1 MGFYSSLPCLV
12 TTALLLGLASTP
24 LLRSADAPPTDLAVR
39 VGTIDGL
46 RGLLALA
53 VFFHHA
59 AIWHQ
64 YIIIGEWRP
73 PPSRFYA
80 NLGPAGVSMF
90 FMITGYLFWSQMLK
104 TRGRPN
110 FLKLYVG
117 RLFRIV
123 PLYLVLAL
131 IVLVSVGFATHWRL
145 NESPFSVSNEVARW
159 LAGGVLD
166 VPDVNAYHAS
176 LISASVTWS
185 LSYEWMFYA
194 SLIVTAFFARSPLAG
209 FLFPLVVLMTA
220 ILLVLSGH
228 RVFEAELALLFS
240 VGMIAAVIRE
250 PLAAALVGMP
260 QWALSAVAVG
270 VVALTL
276 TSFEGMYDLAPE
288 LLLGAGFMLV
298 VSGATLFG
306 LLLTRPARRLGDISY
321 GVYLLQGPVLLLA
334 FSASAFR
341 AALVASPAAHW
352 SLVAIAAAALTAFA
366 TVMHNLIERPGIRAG
381 HWASKRLSAALR
393 DRAATSELSVWI
405 EGSRRDCKRIERDA
419 HWSSALRRFIFS
431 SAPRALLWLRTGG
444 SSAK

>member
-194 SLIVTAFFARSPLAG
+194 SLIVTAFFARNPLAG
-209 FLFPLVVLMTA
+209 FLLPLVGLITV
-220 ILLVLSGH
+220 ILLFYCGYRL
-228 RVFEAELALLFS
+228 FEAKIALLFS
-240 VGMIAAVIRE
+240 VGMIAAAVRE
-250 PLAAALVGMP
+250 PLASAALNGIP
-260 QWALSAVAVG
+260 QWALSAVAIG
-270 VVALTL
+270 AAALAVMG
-276 TSFEGMYDLAPE
+276 FDGMYGVAPE
-288 LLLGAGFMLV
+288 LLLGVGFLLI

-321 GVYLLQGPVLLLA
+321 GIYLLQGPVLLLA
-334 FSASAFR
+334 FSFPALRVASA
-341 AALVASPAAHW
+341 ASPAVHW
-352 SLVAIAAAALTAFA
+352 SLAVIAAAALTAFA
-366 TVMHNLIERPGIRAG
+366 TLTHSLVERPGIQAG
-381 HWASKRLSAALR
+381 RWASA
-393 DRAATSELSVWI
+393 
-405 EGSRRDCKRIERDA
+405 RIN
-419 HWSSALRRFIFS
+419 SALRGRVAVSEQSVRVDPEQPQPQSF
-431 SAPRALLWLRTGG
+431 
-444 SSAK
+444 

>member
-1 MGFYSSLPCLV
+1 MGFYSSLPCVV

-131 IVLVSVGFATHWRL
+131 IVLISVGFATHWRL

-194 SLIVTAFFARSPLAG
+194 SLIVTAFFARNPLAG
-209 FLFPLVVLMTA
+209 FLLPLVGLITV
-220 ILLVLSGH
+220 ILLFYCGYRL
-228 RVFEAELALLFS
+228 FEAKIALLFS
-240 VGMIAAVIRE
+240 VGMIAAAVRE
-250 PLAAALVGMP
+250 PLASAALNGIP
-260 QWALSAVAVG
+260 QWALSAVTIGAAALAVMG
-270 VVALTL
+270 
-276 TSFEGMYDLAPE
+276 FDGMYGVAPE
-288 LLLGAGFMLV
+288 LLLGVGFLLI

-321 GVYLLQGPVLLLA
+321 GIYLLQGPVLLLA
-334 FSASAFR
+334 FSFPALRVASA
-341 AALVASPAAHW
+341 ASPAVHW
-352 SLVAIAAAALTAFA
+352 SLAVIAAAALTAFA
-366 TVMHNLIERPGIRAG
+366 TLTHSLVERPGIQAG
-381 HWASKRLSAALR
+381 RWASA
-393 DRAATSELSVWI
+393 
-405 EGSRRDCKRIERDA
+405 RIN
-419 HWSSALRRFIFS
+419 SALRGRVAVSEQSVRVDPEQPQPQSF
-431 SAPRALLWLRTGG
+431 
-444 SSAK
+444 

>member
-1 MGFYSSLPCLV
+1 MGFYSSLPCVV

-123 PLYLVLAL
+123 PLYLVLAV
-131 IVLVSVGFATHWRL
+131 IVLVSVDFATHWRL

-194 SLIVTAFFARSPLAG
+194 SLIVTAFFARNPLAG
-209 FLFPLVVLMTA
+209 FLLPLVGLITV
-220 ILLVLSGH
+220 ILLFYCGYRL
-228 RVFEAELALLFS
+228 FEAKIALLFS
-240 VGMIAAVIRE
+240 VGMIAAAVRE
-250 PLAAALVGMP
+250 PLASAALNGIP
-260 QWALSAVAVG
+260 QWALSAVAIG
-270 VVALTL
+270 AAALAVMG
-276 TSFEGMYDLAPE
+276 FDGMYGVAPE
-288 LLLGAGFMLV
+288 LLLGVGFLLI

-321 GVYLLQGPVLLLA
+321 GIYLLQGPVLLLA
-334 FSASAFR
+334 FSFPALRVASA
-341 AALVASPAAHW
+341 ASPAVHW
-352 SLVAIAAAALTAFA
+352 SLAAIAAAALTAFA
-366 TVMHNLIERPGIRAG
+366 TLTHSLVERPGIQAG
-381 HWASKRLSAALR
+381 RWASA
-393 DRAATSELSVWI
+393 
-405 EGSRRDCKRIERDA
+405 RIN
-419 HWSSALRRFIFS
+419 SALRGRVAVSEQSVRVDPEQPQPQSF
-431 SAPRALLWLRTGG
+431 
-444 SSAK
+444 

>member
-123 PLYLVLAL
+123 PLYLVLTL

-194 SLIVTAFFARSPLAG
+194 SLIVTTFFARNPLAG
-209 FLFPLVVLMTA
+209 FLLPLVGLITV
-220 ILLVLSGH
+220 ILLFYCGYRL
-228 RVFEAELALLFS
+228 FEAKIALLFS
-240 VGMIAAVIRE
+240 VGMIAAAVRE
-250 PLAAALVGMP
+250 PLASAALNGIP
-260 QWALSAVAVG
+260 QWALSAVAIG
-270 VVALTL
+270 AAALAVMG
-276 TSFEGMYDLAPE
+276 FDGMYGVAPE
-288 LLLGAGFMLV
+288 LLLGVGFLLI

-321 GVYLLQGPVLLLA
+321 GIYLLQGPVLLLA
-334 FSASAFR
+334 FSFPALRVASA
-341 AALVASPAAHW
+341 ASPAVHW
-352 SLVAIAAAALTAFA
+352 SLAAIAAAALTAFA
-366 TVMHNLIERPGIRAG
+366 TLTHSLVERPGIQAG
-381 HWASKRLSAALR
+381 RWASA
-393 DRAATSELSVWI
+393 
-405 EGSRRDCKRIERDA
+405 RIN
-419 HWSSALRRFIFS
+419 SALRGRVAVSEQSVRVDPEQPQPQSF
-431 SAPRALLWLRTGG
+431 
-444 SSAK
+444 

>member
-12 TTALLLGLASTP
+12 TTALLLGLASTR

-194 SLIVTAFFARSPLAG
+194 SLIVTAFFARNPLAG
-209 FLFPLVVLMTA
+209 FLLPLVGLITV
-220 ILLVLSGH
+220 ILLFYCGYRL
-228 RVFEAELALLFS
+228 FEAKIALLFS
-240 VGMIAAVIRE
+240 VGMIAAAVRE
-250 PLAAALVGMP
+250 PLASAALNGIP
-260 QWALSAVAVG
+260 QWALSAVAIG
-270 VVALTL
+270 AAALAVIG
-276 TSFEGMYDLAPE
+276 FDGMYGVAPE
-288 LLLGAGFMLV
+288 LLLGVGFLLI

-321 GVYLLQGPVLLLA
+321 GIYLLQGPVLLLA
-334 FSASAFR
+334 FSFPALRVASA
-341 AALVASPAAHW
+341 ASPAVHW
-352 SLVAIAAAALTAFA
+352 SLAVIAAAALTAFA
-366 TVMHNLIERPGIRAG
+366 TLTHSLVERPGIQAG
-381 HWASKRLSAALR
+381 RWASA
-393 DRAATSELSVWI
+393 
-405 EGSRRDCKRIERDA
+405 RIN
-419 HWSSALRRFIFS
+419 SALRGRVAVSEQSVRVDPEQPQPQSF
-431 SAPRALLWLRTGG
+431 
-444 SSAK
+444 

>member
-1 MGFYSSLPCLV
+1 MGFYSSLPCVV

-194 SLIVTAFFARSPLAG
+194 SLIVTAFFARNPLAG
-209 FLFPLVVLMTA
+209 FLLPLVGLITV
-220 ILLVLSGH
+220 ILLFYCGYRL
-228 RVFEAELALLFS
+228 FEAKIALLFS
-240 VGMIAAVIRE
+240 VGMIAAAVRE
-250 PLAAALVGMP
+250 PLASAALNGIP
-260 QWALSAVAVG
+260 QWALSAVAIG
-270 VVALTL
+270 AAALAVMG
-276 TSFEGMYDLAPE
+276 FDGMYGVAPE
-288 LLLGAGFMLV
+288 LLLGVGFLLI

-321 GVYLLQGPVLLLA
+321 GIYLLQGPVLLLA
-334 FSASAFR
+334 FSFPALRVASA
-341 AALVASPAAHW
+341 ASPAVHW
-352 SLVAIAAAALTAFA
+352 SLAAIAAAALTAFA
-366 TVMHNLIERPGIRAG
+366 TLTHSLVERPGIRAG
-381 HWASKRLSAALR
+381 RWASA
-393 DRAATSELSVWI
+393 
-405 EGSRRDCKRIERDA
+405 RIN
-419 HWSSALRRFIFS
+419 SALRGRVAVSEQSVRVDPEQPQPQSF
-431 SAPRALLWLRTGG
+431 
-444 SSAK
+444 

>member
-194 SLIVTAFFARSPLAG
+194 SLIVTAFFARNPLAG
-209 FLFPLVVLMTA
+209 FLLPLVGLITV
-220 ILLVLSGH
+220 ILLFYCGYRL
-228 RVFEAELALLFS
+228 FEAKIALLFS
-240 VGMIAAVIRE
+240 VGMIAAAVRE
-250 PLAAALVGMP
+250 PLASAALNRIP
-260 QWALSAVAVG
+260 QWALSAVAIG
-270 VVALTL
+270 AAALAVMG
-276 TSFEGMYDLAPE
+276 FDGMYGVAPE
-288 LLLGAGFMLV
+288 LLLGVGFLLI

-321 GVYLLQGPVLLLA
+321 GIYLLQGPVLLLA
-334 FSASAFR
+334 FSFPALRVASA
-341 AALVASPAAHW
+341 ASPAVHW
-352 SLVAIAAAALTAFA
+352 SLAAIAAAALTAFA
-366 TVMHNLIERPGIRAG
+366 TLTHSLVERPGIQAG
-381 HWASKRLSAALR
+381 RWASA
-393 DRAATSELSVWI
+393 
-405 EGSRRDCKRIERDA
+405 RIN
-419 HWSSALRRFIFS
+419 SALRGRVAVSEQSVRVDPEQPQPQSF
-431 SAPRALLWLRTGG
+431 
-444 SSAK
+444 

>member
-123 PLYLVLAL
+123 PLYLVLAV

-194 SLIVTAFFARSPLAG
+194 SLIVTAFFARNPLAG
-209 FLFPLVVLMTA
+209 FLLPLVGLITV
-220 ILLVLSGH
+220 ILLFYCGYRL
-228 RVFEAELALLFS
+228 FEAKIALLFS
-240 VGMIAAVIRE
+240 VGMIAAAVRE
-250 PLAAALVGMP
+250 PLASAALNGIP
-260 QWALSAVAVG
+260 QWALSAVAIG
-270 VVALTL
+270 AAALAVMG
-276 TSFEGMYDLAPE
+276 FDGMYGVAPE
-288 LLLGAGFMLV
+288 LLLGVGFLLI

-321 GVYLLQGPVLLLA
+321 GIYLLQGPVLLLA
-334 FSASAFR
+334 FSFPALRVASA
-341 AALVASPAAHW
+341 ASPAVHW
-352 SLVAIAAAALTAFA
+352 SLAAIAAAALTAFV
-366 TVMHNLIERPGIRAG
+366 TLTHSLVERPGIQAG
-381 HWASKRLSAALR
+381 RWASA
-393 DRAATSELSVWI
+393 
-405 EGSRRDCKRIERDA
+405 RIN
-419 HWSSALRRFIFS
+419 SALRGRVAVSEQSVRVDPEQPQPQSF
-431 SAPRALLWLRTGG
+431 
-444 SSAK
+444 

>member
-1 MGFYSSLPCLV
+1 MGFYSSLPCVV

-194 SLIVTAFFARSPLAG
+194 SLIVTAFFARNPLAG
-209 FLFPLVVLMTA
+209 FLLPLVGLITV
-220 ILLVLSGH
+220 ILLFYCGYRL
-228 RVFEAELALLFS
+228 FEAKIALLFS
-240 VGMIAAVIRE
+240 VGMIAAAVRE
-250 PLAAALVGMP
+250 PLASAALNGIP
-260 QWALSAVAVG
+260 QWALSAVAIG
-270 VVALTL
+270 AAALAVMG
-276 TSFEGMYDLAPE
+276 FDGMYGVAPE
-288 LLLGAGFMLV
+288 LLLGVGFLLI

-321 GVYLLQGPVLLLA
+321 GIYLLQGPVLLLA
-334 FSASAFR
+334 FSFPALRVASA
-341 AALVASPAAHW
+341 ASPAVHW
-352 SLVAIAAAALTAFA
+352 SLTAIAAAALTAFV
-366 TVMHNLIERPGIRAG
+366 TLTHSLVERPGIQAG
-381 HWASKRLSAALR
+381 RWASA
-393 DRAATSELSVWI
+393 
-405 EGSRRDCKRIERDA
+405 RIN
-419 HWSSALRRFIFS
+419 SALRGRVAVSEQSVRVDPEQPQPQSF
-431 SAPRALLWLRTGG
+431 
-444 SSAK
+444 

>member
-1 MGFYSSLPCLV
+1 MGFYSSLPCVV

-194 SLIVTAFFARSPLAG
+194 SLIVTAFFARNPLAG
-209 FLFPLVVLMTA
+209 FLLPLVGLITV
-220 ILLVLSGH
+220 ILLFYCGYRL
-228 RVFEAELALLFS
+228 FEAKIALLFS
-240 VGMIAAVIRE
+240 VGMIAAAVRE
-250 PLAAALVGMP
+250 PLASAALKGIP
-260 QWALSAVAVG
+260 QWALSAVAIG
-270 VVALTL
+270 AAALAVMG
-276 TSFEGMYDLAPE
+276 FDGMYGVAPE
-288 LLLGAGFMLV
+288 LLLGVGFLLI

-321 GVYLLQGPVLLLA
+321 GIYLLQGPVLLLA
-334 FSASAFR
+334 FSFPALRVASA
-341 AALVASPAAHW
+341 ASPAVHW
-352 SLVAIAAAALTAFA
+352 SLAAIAAAALTAFA
-366 TVMHNLIERPGIRAG
+366 TLTHNLVERPGIQAG
-381 HWASKRLSAALR
+381 RWASA
-393 DRAATSELSVWI
+393 
-405 EGSRRDCKRIERDA
+405 RIN
-419 HWSSALRRFIFS
+419 SALRGRVAVSEQSVRVDPEQPQPQSF
-431 SAPRALLWLRTGG
+431 
-444 SSAK
+444 

>member
-1 MGFYSSLPCLV
+1 MGFYSSLPCVV

-194 SLIVTAFFARSPLAG
+194 SLIVTAFFARNPLAG
-209 FLFPLVVLMTA
+209 FLLPLVGLITV
-220 ILLVLSGH
+220 ILLFYCGYRL
-228 RVFEAELALLFS
+228 FEAKIALLFS
-240 VGMIAAVIRE
+240 VGMIAAAVRE
-250 PLAAALVGMP
+250 PLASAALNGIP
-260 QWALSAVAVG
+260 QWALSAVAIG
-270 VVALTL
+270 AAALAVMG
-276 TSFEGMYDLAPE
+276 FDGMYGVAPE
-288 LLLGAGFMLV
+288 LLLGVGFLLI

-321 GVYLLQGPVLLLA
+321 GIYLLQGPVLLLA
-334 FSASAFR
+334 FSFPALRVASA
-341 AALVASPAAHW
+341 ASPAVHW
-352 SLVAIAAAALTAFA
+352 SLAAIAAAALTAFA
-366 TVMHNLIERPGIRAG
+366 TLTHSLVERPGIQAG
-381 HWASKRLSAALR
+381 RWASA
-393 DRAATSELSVWI
+393 
-405 EGSRRDCKRIERDA
+405 RIN
-419 HWSSALRRFIFS
+419 SALRGRVAVSEQSVRVDPEQPQPQSF
-431 SAPRALLWLRTGG
+431 
-444 SSAK
+444 

>member
-1 MGFYSSLPCLV
+1 MGFYSSLPCVV

-194 SLIVTAFFARSPLAG
+194 SLIVTAFFARNPLAG
-209 FLFPLVVLMTA
+209 FLLPLVGLITV
-220 ILLVLSGH
+220 ILLFYCGYRL
-228 RVFEAELALLFS
+228 FEAKIALLFS
-240 VGMIAAVIRE
+240 VGMIAAAVRE
-250 PLAAALVGMP
+250 PLASAALNGIP
-260 QWALSAVAVG
+260 QWALSAVAIG
-270 VVALTL
+270 AAALAVMG
-276 TSFEGMYDLAPE
+276 FDGMYGVAPE
-288 LLLGAGFMLV
+288 LLLGVGFLLI

-321 GVYLLQGPVLLLA
+321 GIYLLQGPVLLLA
-334 FSASAFR
+334 FSFPALRVASA
-341 AALVASPAAHW
+341 ASPAVHW
-352 SLVAIAAAALTAFA
+352 SLAAIAAAVLTAFA
-366 TVMHNLIERPGIRAG
+366 TLTHSLVERPGIQAG
-381 HWASKRLSAALR
+381 RWASA
-393 DRAATSELSVWI
+393 
-405 EGSRRDCKRIERDA
+405 RIN
-419 HWSSALRRFIFS
+419 SALRGRVAVSEQSVRVDPEQPQPQSF
-431 SAPRALLWLRTGG
+431 
-444 SSAK
+444 

>member
-194 SLIVTAFFARSPLAG
+194 SLIVTAFFARNPLAG
-209 FLFPLVVLMTA
+209 FLLPLVGLITV
-220 ILLVLSGH
+220 ILLFYCGYRL
-228 RVFEAELALLFS
+228 FEAKIALLFS
-240 VGMIAAVIRE
+240 VGMIAAAVRE
-250 PLAAALVGMP
+250 PLASAALNGIP
-260 QWALSAVAVG
+260 QWALSAVAIG
-270 VVALTL
+270 AAALAVMG
-276 TSFEGMYDLAPE
+276 FDGMYGVAPE
-288 LLLGAGFMLV
+288 LLLGVGFLLI

-306 LLLTRPARRLGDISY
+306 LLLTRPARQLGDISY
-321 GVYLLQGPVLLLA
+321 GIYLLQGPVLLLA
-334 FSASAFR
+334 FSFPALRVASA
-341 AALVASPAAHW
+341 ASPAVHW
-352 SLVAIAAAALTAFA
+352 SLAVIAAAALTAFA
-366 TVMHNLIERPGIRAG
+366 TLTHSLVERPGIRAG
-381 HWASKRLSAALR
+381 RWASA
-393 DRAATSELSVWI
+393 
-405 EGSRRDCKRIERDA
+405 RIN
-419 HWSSALRRFIFS
+419 SALRGRVAVSEQSVRVDPEQPQPQSF
-431 SAPRALLWLRTGG
+431 
-444 SSAK
+444 

>member
-1 MGFYSSLPCLV
+1 MGFYSSLPCVV

-194 SLIVTAFFARSPLAG
+194 SLIVTAFFARNPLAG
-209 FLFPLVVLMTA
+209 FLLPLVGLITV
-220 ILLVLSGH
+220 ILLFYCGYRL
-228 RVFEAELALLFS
+228 FEAKIALLFS
-240 VGMIAAVIRE
+240 VGMIAAAVRE
-250 PLAAALVGMP
+250 PLASAALNGIP
-260 QWALSAVAVG
+260 QWALSAVAIG
-270 VVALTL
+270 AAALAVMG
-276 TSFEGMYDLAPE
+276 FDGMYGVAPE
-288 LLLGAGFMLV
+288 LLLGVGFLLI

-321 GVYLLQGPVLLLA
+321 GIYLLQGPVLLLA
-334 FSASAFR
+334 FSFPALRVASA
-341 AALVASPAAHW
+341 ASPAVHW
-352 SLVAIAAAALTAFA
+352 SLAVIAAAALTAFA
-366 TVMHNLIERPGIRAG
+366 TLTHSLVERPGIRAG
-381 HWASKRLSAALR
+381 RWASA
-393 DRAATSELSVWI
+393 
-405 EGSRRDCKRIERDA
+405 RIN
-419 HWSSALRRFIFS
+419 SALRGRVAVSEQSVRVDPEQPQPQSF
-431 SAPRALLWLRTGG
+431 
-444 SSAK
+444 

>member
-12 TTALLLGLASTP
+12 TTALLLGLASTR

-194 SLIVTAFFARSPLAG
+194 SLIVTAFFARNPLAG
-209 FLFPLVVLMTA
+209 FLLPLVGLITV
-220 ILLVLSGH
+220 ILLFYCGYRL
-228 RVFEAELALLFS
+228 FEAKIALLFS
-240 VGMIAAVIRE
+240 VGMIAAAVRE
-250 PLAAALVGMP
+250 PLASAALNGIP
-260 QWALSAVAVG
+260 QWALSAVAIG
-270 VVALTL
+270 AAALAVMG
-276 TSFEGMYDLAPE
+276 FDGMYGVAPE
-288 LLLGAGFMLV
+288 LLLGVGFLLI

-321 GVYLLQGPVLLLA
+321 GIYLLQGPVLLLA
-334 FSASAFR
+334 FSFPALRVASA
-341 AALVASPAAHW
+341 ASPAVHW
-352 SLVAIAAAALTAFA
+352 SLAAIAAAALTAFA
-366 TVMHNLIERPGIRAG
+366 TLTHSLVERPGIQAG
-381 HWASKRLSAALR
+381 RWASA
-393 DRAATSELSVWI
+393 
-405 EGSRRDCKRIERDA
+405 RIN
-419 HWSSALRRFIFS
+419 SALRGRVAVSEQSVRVDPEQPQPQSF
-431 SAPRALLWLRTGG
+431 
-444 SSAK
+444 

>member
-185 LSYEWMFYA
+185 LSFEWMFYA
-194 SLIVTAFFARSPLAG
+194 SLIVTAFFARNPLAG
-209 FLFPLVVLMTA
+209 FLLPLVGLITV
-220 ILLVLSGH
+220 ILLFYCGYRL
-228 RVFEAELALLFS
+228 FEAKIALLFS
-240 VGMIAAVIRE
+240 VGMIAAAVRE
-250 PLAAALVGMP
+250 PLASAALNGIP
-260 QWALSAVAVG
+260 QWALSAVAIG
-270 VVALTL
+270 AAALAVMG
-276 TSFEGMYDLAPE
+276 FDGMYGVAPE
-288 LLLGAGFMLV
+288 LLLGVGFLLI

-306 LLLTRPARRLGDISY
+306 LLLTRPARQLGDISY
-321 GVYLLQGPVLLLA
+321 GIYLLQGPVLLLA
-334 FSASAFR
+334 FSFPALRVASA
-341 AALVASPAAHW
+341 ASPAVHW
-352 SLVAIAAAALTAFA
+352 SLAVIAAAALTAFA
-366 TVMHNLIERPGIRAG
+366 TLTHSLVERPGIRAG
-381 HWASKRLSAALR
+381 RWASA
-393 DRAATSELSVWI
+393 
-405 EGSRRDCKRIERDA
+405 RIN
-419 HWSSALRRFIFS
+419 SALRGRVAVSEQSVRVDPEQPQPQSF
-431 SAPRALLWLRTGG
+431 
-444 SSAK
+444 

>member
-194 SLIVTAFFARSPLAG
+194 SLIVTAFFARNPLAG
-209 FLFPLVVLMTA
+209 FLLPLVGLITV
-220 ILLVLSGH
+220 ILLFYCGYRL
-228 RVFEAELALLFS
+228 FEAKIALLFS
-240 VGMIAAVIRE
+240 VGMIAAAVRE
-250 PLAAALVGMP
+250 PLASAALNGIP
-260 QWALSAVAVG
+260 QWALSAVAIG
-270 VVALTL
+270 AAALAVMG
-276 TSFEGMYDLAPE
+276 FDGMYGVAPE
-288 LLLGAGFMLV
+288 LLLGVGFLLI

-321 GVYLLQGPVLLLA
+321 GIYLLQGPVLLLA
-334 FSASAFR
+334 FSFPALRVASA
-341 AALVASPAAHW
+341 ASPAVHW
-352 SLVAIAAAALTAFA
+352 SLAAIAAAALTAFA
-366 TVMHNLIERPGIRAG
+366 TLTHSLVERPGIQAG
-381 HWASKRLSAALR
+381 RWASA
-393 DRAATSELSVWI
+393 
-405 EGSRRDCKRIERDA
+405 RIN
-419 HWSSALRRFIFS
+419 SALRGRVAVSEQSVRVDPEQPQPQSF
-431 SAPRALLWLRTGG
+431 
-444 SSAK
+444 

>member
-1 MGFYSSLPCLV
+1 MGFYSSLPCVV

-131 IVLVSVGFATHWRL
+131 IVLVSVGFATYWRL
-145 NESPFSVSNEVARW
+145 NELPFSVSNEVARW

-194 SLIVTAFFARSPLAG
+194 SLIVTAFFARNPLAG
-209 FLFPLVVLMTA
+209 FLLPLVGLITV
-220 ILLVLSGH
+220 ILLFYCGYRL
-228 RVFEAELALLFS
+228 FEAKIALLFS
-240 VGMIAAVIRE
+240 VGMIAAAVRE
-250 PLAAALVGMP
+250 PLASAALKGIP
-260 QWALSAVAVG
+260 QWALSAVAIG
-270 VVALTL
+270 AAALAVMG
-276 TSFEGMYDLAPE
+276 FDGMYGVAPE
-288 LLLGAGFMLV
+288 LLLGVGFLLI

-321 GVYLLQGPVLLLA
+321 GIYLLQGPVLLLA
-334 FSASAFR
+334 FSFPALRVASA
-341 AALVASPAAHW
+341 ASPAVHW
-352 SLVAIAAAALTAFA
+352 SLAVIAAAALTAFA
-366 TVMHNLIERPGIRAG
+366 TLTHSLVERPGIRAG
-381 HWASKRLSAALR
+381 RWASA
-393 DRAATSELSVWI
+393 
-405 EGSRRDCKRIERDA
+405 RIN
-419 HWSSALRRFIFS
+419 SALRGRVAVSEQSVRVDPEQPQPQSF
-431 SAPRALLWLRTGG
+431 
-444 SSAK
+444 

>member
-90 FMITGYLFWSQMLK
+90 FMITGYLFRSRMLK

-194 SLIVTAFFARSPLAG
+194 SLIVTAFFARNPLAG
-209 FLFPLVVLMTA
+209 FLLPLVGLIIV
-220 ILLVLSGH
+220 ILL
-228 RVFEAELALLFS
+228 F
-240 VGMIAAVIRE
+240 IAAIACSKPRS
-250 PLAAALVGMP
+250 LSCFR
-260 QWALSAVAVG
+260 WA
-270 VVALTL
+270 
-276 TSFEGMYDLAPE
+276 
-288 LLLGAGFMLV
+288 
-298 VSGATLFG
+298 
-306 LLLTRPARRLGDISY
+306 
-321 GVYLLQGPVLLLA
+321 
-334 FSASAFR
+334 
-341 AALVASPAAHW
+341 
-352 SLVAIAAAALTAFA
+352 
-366 TVMHNLIERPGIRAG
+366 
-381 HWASKRLSAALR
+381 
-393 DRAATSELSVWI
+393 
-405 EGSRRDCKRIERDA
+405 
-419 HWSSALRRFIFS
+419 
-431 SAPRALLWLRTGG
+431 
-444 SSAK
+444 

>member
-131 IVLVSVGFATHWRL
+131 IVLISVGFATHWRL

-194 SLIVTAFFARSPLAG
+194 SLIVTAFFARNPLAG
-209 FLFPLVVLMTA
+209 FLLPLVGLITV
-220 ILLVLSGH
+220 ILLFYCGYRL
-228 RVFEAELALLFS
+228 FEAKIALLFS
-240 VGMIAAVIRE
+240 VGMIAAAVRE
-250 PLAAALVGMP
+250 PLASAALNGIP
-260 QWALSAVAVG
+260 QWALSAVAIG
-270 VVALTL
+270 AAALAVMG
-276 TSFEGMYDLAPE
+276 FDGMYGVAPE
-288 LLLGAGFMLV
+288 LLLGVGFLLI

-321 GVYLLQGPVLLLA
+321 GIYLLQGPVLLLA
-334 FSASAFR
+334 FSFPALRVASA
-341 AALVASPAAHW
+341 ASPAVHW
-352 SLVAIAAAALTAFA
+352 SLAAIAAAALTAFA
-366 TVMHNLIERPGIRAG
+366 TLTHSLVERPGIQAG
-381 HWASKRLSAALR
+381 RWASA
-393 DRAATSELSVWI
+393 
-405 EGSRRDCKRIERDA
+405 RIN
-419 HWSSALRRFIFS
+419 SALRGRVAVSEQSVRVDPEQPQPQSF
-431 SAPRALLWLRTGG
+431 
-444 SSAK
+444 

>member
-1 MGFYSSLPCLV
+1 MGFYSSLPCVV

-194 SLIVTAFFARSPLAG
+194 SLIVTAFFARNPLAG
-209 FLFPLVVLMTA
+209 FLLPLVGLITV
-220 ILLVLSGH
+220 ILLFYCGYRL
-228 RVFEAELALLFS
+228 FEAKIALLFS
-240 VGMIAAVIRE
+240 VGMIAAAVRE
-250 PLAAALVGMP
+250 PLASAALNGIP
-260 QWALSAVAVG
+260 QWALSAVAIG
-270 VVALTL
+270 AAALAVMG
-276 TSFEGMYDLAPE
+276 FDGMYGVAPE
-288 LLLGAGFMLV
+288 LLLGVGFLLI

-321 GVYLLQGPVLLLA
+321 GIYLLQGPVLLLA
-334 FSASAFR
+334 FSFPALRVASA
-341 AALVASPAAHW
+341 ASPAVHW
-352 SLVAIAAAALTAFA
+352 SLAAIAAAALTAFA
-366 TVMHNLIERPGIRAG
+366 TLTHSLVERPGIQAG
-381 HWASKRLSAALR
+381 RWASA
-393 DRAATSELSVWI
+393 
-405 EGSRRDCKRIERDA
+405 RIN
-419 HWSSALRRFIFS
+419 SALRGRV
-431 SAPRALLWLRTGG
+431 ALSEQSVRVDPEQPQPQ
-444 SSAK
+444 SF

>member
-1 MGFYSSLPCLV
+1 MGFYSSLPCVV

-131 IVLVSVGFATHWRL
+131 IVLISVGFATHWRL

-194 SLIVTAFFARSPLAG
+194 SLIVTAFFARNPLAG
-209 FLFPLVVLMTA
+209 FLLPLVGLITV
-220 ILLVLSGH
+220 ILLFYCGYRL
-228 RVFEAELALLFS
+228 FEAKIALLFS
-240 VGMIAAVIRE
+240 VGMIAAAVRE
-250 PLAAALVGMP
+250 PLASAALNGIP
-260 QWALSAVAVG
+260 QWALSAVAIG
-270 VVALTL
+270 AAALAVMG
-276 TSFEGMYDLAPE
+276 FDGMYGVAPE
-288 LLLGAGFMLV
+288 LLLGVGFLLI

-321 GVYLLQGPVLLLA
+321 GIYLLQGPVLLLA
-334 FSASAFR
+334 FSFPALRVASA
-341 AALVASPAAHW
+341 ASPAVHW
-352 SLVAIAAAALTAFA
+352 SLAAIAAAALTAFA
-366 TVMHNLIERPGIRAG
+366 TLTHSLVERPGIQAG
-381 HWASKRLSAALR
+381 RWASA
-393 DRAATSELSVWI
+393 
-405 EGSRRDCKRIERDA
+405 RIN
-419 HWSSALRRFIFS
+419 SALRGRVAVSEQSVRVDPEQPQPQSF
-431 SAPRALLWLRTGG
+431 
-444 SSAK
+444 